1 MKKIAIILVFL
12 FSIPVMLNAQN
23 LRFSFLANPQ
33 IAWLNS
39 DKAEISS
46 NGSSAGLNTGIG
58 MDIFFAENY
67 AFSTGIKLNSM
78 GGNLLYEDSV
88 SVSSEGT
95 EYLAKAVNYRN
106 QYLSIPLGLKFKTVE
121 IGYTTI
127 WLNPGISPM
136 FKLKAQASFDNEDE
150 KQNVS
155 EEIGLININY
165 FIEAGVEYSLGGNTA
180 IIAGLGYY
188 AGIID
193 ITNHADDKITNGSF
207 ALVLG
212 LLF

>member
-12 FSIPVMLNAQN
+12 VSIPVMLNAQN

-33 IAWLNS
+33 ITWLSS

-46 NGSSAGLNTGIG
+46 DGSLAGLNTGIG

-67 AFSTGIKLNSM
+67 AFSTGFKLNSM
-78 GGNLLYEDSV
+78 GGCLLYKDSV

-95 EYLAKAVNYRN
+95 EYLANAVSYRN

-136 FKLKAQASFDNEDE
+136 FRLKAQASFDNEDE

-155 EEIGLININY
+155 EEIALININY
-165 FIEAGVEYSLGGNTA
+165 FLEAGVEYSLGGNTA